1 MKLKLLFISLILI
14 SSFSLHAQEE
24 GIFRIDG
31 GLAYG
36 SKSGADSNGEES
48 GKLGWSLGL
57 EYFFS
62 DKVSAHVGHTRFFKS
77 NIELD
82 FISTNIDIWLTTIDF
97 DLRYYFS
104 TDPTLV
110 YGFAGFSS
118 VKAHAEIDGT
128 SESAGENGFNAGLGV
143 IFPISDKVGFNLQG
157 KWHKLPEEGQFIGNA
172 GLTFI
177 IGSRN

>member
-1 MKLKLLFISLILI
+1 MKLKSLFILFIII

-24 GIFRIDG
+24 GIFRLDG

-36 SKSGADSNGEES
+36 SKAGVDSNGEEA

-62 DKVSAHVGHTRFFKS
+62 DQVSAHVGHSRFFKS
-77 NIELD
+77 SVEFD
-82 FISTNIDIWLTTIDF
+82 FINADFDIWLTTIDF

-110 YGFAGFSS
+110 YGFVGFSS
-118 VKAHAEIDGT
+118 ATGHIEFDGT
-128 SESAGENGFNAGLGV
+128 KETAGENAFNAGLGV
-143 IFPISDKVGFNLQG
+143 VFPMSDKVGFNLQG
-157 KWHKLPEEGQFIGNA
+157 KWHKLPDAGQFIGNA
-172 GLTFI
+172 GLSFI
-177 IGSRN
+177 IGSNK